1 MVRGSKIRSF
11 VHRWL
16 NQTFGKNFFVAFRN
30 KSSQAPG
37 MLFVLMEGRKLAVSA
52 ALMFV
57 KPQKHLTVMNMND
70 PNNLNYHYRV
80 VTVRGIRKM
89 KRI

>member
-1 MVRGSKIRSF
+1 
-11 VHRWL
+11 
-16 NQTFGKNFFVAFRN
+16 
-30 KSSQAPG
+30 